1 MRKISRILMRKPH
14 GKRSGVRAVDGHIK
28 IGSWDVDCTK
38 TGPGEQGNG
47 PTCCIQGREFNK
59 IAEHLLASQ
68 EGTVL
73 HGVIC

>member
-1 MRKISRILMRKPH
+1 VWTAP
-14 GKRSGVRAVDGHIK
+14 
-28 IGSWDVDCTK
+28 T

-47 PTCCIQGREFNK
+47 ATCSIQCRKFNK

>member
-1 MRKISRILMRKPH
+1 MGIL
-14 GKRSGVRAVDGHIK
+14 K
-28 IGSWDVDCTK
+28 IGTAPT

-47 PTCCIQGREFNK
+47 LTCCIHGREFNK